1 MGNLLA
7 LMLFVSALTLN
18 LYSLIFFV
26 ELGDSMKNSGKEK
39 EEEFEEVAVFAGFEF
54 CFFTLW
60 NFIFQLVF
68 MIVAIMDEAAKLMKL
83 PISTQNKLSKT
94 RAVMFNTVLF
104 PSTLVVVS
112 IFWTLWHIDREL
124 VFPKV
129 LDLFFPQWLNHMLH
143 TFILLPVII
152 EIMLPK
158 KHNFVKFQKAAPALA
173 LLFLSYTIL
182 YFSLYFRHG
191 VWLYPVYKVLTWP
204 QRLLFS
210 AAQLCGA
217 LGYQKLGIVLQNSKR
232 SQNKQKV
239 K

>member
-1 MGNLLA
+1 MGNLLP
-7 LMLFVSALTLN
+7 LMLFISALTLN
-18 LYSLIFFV
+18 LYSLIFFL
-26 ELGDSMKNSGKEK
+26 ELGYAMKNSGREK
-39 EEEFEEVAVFAGFEF
+39 EFEEVAVFAGFEF

-60 NFIFQLVF
+60 NFIFQIVF
-68 MIVAIMDEAAKLMKL
+68 MVVAIMDEAAKLKNL
-83 PISTQNKLSKT
+83 PIPTQKKLSKT

-158 KHNFVKFQKAAPALA
+158 KYNFVKFEKAAIVLSV
-173 LLFLSYTIL
+173 LFLSYTIL

-210 AAQLCGA
+210 AAQFCAA
-217 LGYQKLGIVLQNSKR
+217 LGYQKVGIVLQNSKR